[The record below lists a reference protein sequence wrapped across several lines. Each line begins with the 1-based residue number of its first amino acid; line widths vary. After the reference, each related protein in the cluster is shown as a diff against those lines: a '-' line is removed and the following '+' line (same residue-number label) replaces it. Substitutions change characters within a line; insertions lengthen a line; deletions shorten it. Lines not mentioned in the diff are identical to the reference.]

1 MCDAEYL
8 YHPIASCFTAVNHS
22 VLANEGATVK
32 LNDETLMRDRA
43 YVGGEWTEAASGER
57 FEVFNP
63 ASGVLIGTVPN
74 MAAADAAAAIER
86 AAAAFG
92 PWSSRSAK
100 EREKPL
106 KEWGRLIVH
115 HADDLAAILTL
126 EQGKPLADAKSEVLF
141 AASFVEWF
149 AEEAKRTYG
158 EVIPGSRRDVR
169 FTAVKEP
176 IGVCAGITPWNLP
189 SAMVT
194 RKAAPA
200 LAAGCTMVLKPAE
213 DTPFSALALC
223 ALAERVGVP
232 AGVLNVITGNRAA
245 AVEIGVE
252 LTSNPTVGKL
262 SFTGSTAVGK
272 QLMAQCAGTVKKV
285 SLELGG
291 NSPFIVLADA
301 DLDVAVSSA
310 VFAKFRNAGQTCIA
324 PNRFLADAK
333 IHDEFAQRLVRAIA
347 EMKLG
352 DGFESGVTLGP
363 LINNAAVTKVE
374 AHVVDAVARGARVLA
389 GGHRPSR
396 LGSFFE
402 ATVVSGVTPDMRMSR
417 EETFG
422 PVVGLAQFESEGDL
436 IARANA
442 TQFGLA
448 AYLFGRDADRLQRI
462 SERLQVG
469 IVGINTGAIATEVAP
484 FGGFK
489 ESGIGREGARQGID
503 EFMETKFI
511 CQALAA

>member
-1 MCDAEYL
+1 M
-8 YHPIASCFTAVNHS
+8 
-22 VLANEGATVK
+22 K
-32 LNDETLMRDRA
+32 LNDATLMRDRA
-43 YVGGEWTEAASGER
+43 YVGGEWTEAASGRR
-57 FEVFNP
+57 FEVINP
-63 ASGVLIGTVPN
+63 ASGAVIGTAPN
-74 MAAADAAAAIER
+74 MAAEDAVAAIER
-86 AAAAFG
+86 AEAAFG

-106 KEWGRLIVH
+106 KEWARLIVSN
-115 HADDLAAILTL
+115 ADDLAAILTL

-158 EVIPGSRRDVR
+158 EVIPGARRDVR

-223 ALAERVGVP
+223 VLAERAGIP
-232 AGVLNVITGNRAA
+232 AGVLNVITGNRASA
-245 AVEIGVE
+245 AELGAE
-252 LTSNPTVGKL
+252 LTSNPIIGKL

-272 QLMAQCAGTVKKV
+272 QLMAQCAGTVKRV

-301 DLDVAVSSA
+301 DLDVAVGSA
-310 VFAKFRNAGQTCIA
+310 IFAKFRNAGQTCIA
-324 PNRFLADAK
+324 PNRFLVDQK
-333 IHDEFAQRLVRAIA
+333 VHDEFAQRLMRAVA
-347 EMKLG
+347 ALKLG
-352 DGFESGVTLGP
+352 DGFEEGVTLGP
-363 LINNAAVTKVE
+363 LINGAAVSKVE
-374 AHVVDAVARGARVLA
+374 AHVADALAQGARLLA
-389 GGHRPSR
+389 GGKRPSR
-396 LGSFFE
+396 EGSFFE
-402 ATVVSGVTPDMRMSR
+402 PTLLTGVTSDMRMSS

-422 PVVGLAQFESEGDL
+422 PVIGLAMFESEGEL
-436 IARANA
+436 IAKANA
-442 TQFGLA
+442 TRFGLA
-448 AYLFGRDADRLQRI
+448 SYLFGRDAGRLQRV
-462 SERLQVG
+462 SERLQAG

-489 ESGIGREGARQGID
+489 ESGIGREGARQGIE

-511 CQALAA
+511 CQAFVA

>member
-1 MCDAEYL
+1 M
-8 YHPIASCFTAVNHS
+8 N
-22 VLANEGATVK
+22 
-32 LNDETLMRDRA
+32 LNDETLLRDRA
-43 YVGGEWTEAASGER
+43 YVGGEWVEALSGAR
-57 FEVFNP
+57 FKVTNP
-63 ASGVLIGTVPN
+63 SSGAVIGTVPN
-74 MAAADAAAAIER
+74 MGEADAALAIER
-86 AAAAFG
+86 AASAFG
-92 PWSSRSAK
+92 PWSARTAK

-106 KEWGRLIVH
+106 KEWARLIVEH
-115 HADDLAAILTL
+115 SDDLASILTL
-126 EQGKPLADAKSEVLF
+126 EQGKPLGDAKNEVLF

-158 EVIPGSRRDVR
+158 EVIPGARRDVR
-169 FTAVKEP
+169 FMAVKEP

-189 SAMVT
+189 AAMVT

-223 ALAERVGVP
+223 MLAERAGVP
-232 AGVLNVITGNRAA
+232 AGVLNVITANRSGAA
-245 AVEIGVE
+245 EIGAE
-252 LTSNPTVGKL
+252 LTSNQNVGKL

-272 QLMAQCAGTVKKV
+272 QLMAQCASTVKKV

-301 DLDVAVSSA
+301 DLDVAVASA

-324 PNRFLADAK
+324 PNRFLVDEK
-333 IHDEFAQRLVRAIA
+333 IYEEFARRLARAISA
-347 EMKLG
+347 LKFG
-352 DGFESGVTLGP
+352 DGFEPDVTLGP
-363 LINNAAVTKVE
+363 LINDAAVSKVE
-374 AHVVDAVARGARVLA
+374 AHVADAVARGARVLS
-389 GGHRPSR
+389 GGKRPLR
-396 LGSFFE
+396 GGSFFE
-402 ATVVSGVTPDMRMSR
+402 PTLLSGVTHDMRMSA

-422 PVVGLAQFESEGDL
+422 PVIGLASFKSEQEL

-442 TQFGLA
+442 TRFGLA
-448 AYLFGRDADRLQRI
+448 SYLFGRDAAALQRV
-462 SERLQVG
+462 SECLQAG

-511 CQALAA
+511 CQAFAP